1 MSQPSLFHYQ
11 LFPYAFQSAHLVDEG
26 FHDDD
31 GHHREKLAIF
41 LYTVNLEDDEPLAEQ
56 VDVLRG
62 VEQEVVASVPVI
74 LPHGGEHIVDVE
86 IGLLHLYLTFC
97 QFAAVVVA
105 HILIEGVERGD
116 DAPVSPDTLDIGV
129 HRTAQFTA
137 FRLRHFVVLR
147 LPERQQQCLDAVLL
161 LHVKHVII
169 GVERVERNRF
179 LLRVGEVH
187 AVRPVCLAPDHF
199 AQALIGVSRVHQYH
213 VRTLLVVLP
222 HEVVHK
228 EGFAA
233 ARRTQHEL
241 VAVGGD

>member
-86 IGLLHLYLTFC
+86 VGLLHL
-97 QFAAVVVA
+97 
-105 HILIEGVERGD
+105 
-116 DAPVSPDTLDIGV
+116 
-129 HRTAQFTA
+129 
-137 FRLRHFVVLR
+137 
-147 LPERQQQCLDAVLL
+147 
-161 LHVKHVII
+161 
-169 GVERVERNRF
+169 
-179 LLRVGEVH
+179 
-187 AVRPVCLAPDHF
+187 
-199 AQALIGVSRVHQYH
+199 
-213 VRTLLVVLP
+213 
-222 HEVVHK
+222 
-228 EGFAA
+228 
-233 ARRTQHEL
+233 
-241 VAVGGD
+241 

>member
-1 MSQPSLFHYQ
+1 M
-11 LFPYAFQSAHLVDEG
+11 
-26 FHDDD
+26 
-31 GHHREKLAIF
+31 LAIF

-86 IGLLHLYLTFC
+86 VGLLHLYLTFR

-105 HILIEGVERGD
+105 HILVEGVERGD
-116 DAPVSPDTLDIGV
+116 DAPVSPDTLDVCV
-129 HRTAQFTA
+129 HRTAQFA
-137 FRLRHFVVLR
+137 ALRLRHFVVLR
-147 LPERQQQCLDAVLL
+147 LPERQQQCLDAVLF
-161 LHVKHVII
+161 LHVEHVII

-187 AVRPVCLAPDHF
+187 AVRPVCLAPDHL
-199 AQALIGVSRVHQYH
+199 AQALIGVSRVHQHH

-228 EGFAA
+228 KGFAA